1 MALNTQKLLPGSNSK
16 SNSALVVSPK
26 NKSSLV
32 KVDKPKIRVKQESD
46 PLINILKKTILIN
59 KNIESINE
67 RLLKKQSIKRTEAIR
82 SRRRTEESRLESDKK
97 KRMKKK
103 KGDKSP
109 QMSFLDRIRDFFTYT
124 FLGWLFDKTAKYI
137 PQLLK
142 IVEVLGV
149 VGEFLA
155 NAIGTIGNAL
165 ITFIDKGYELYD
177 RFKLWKK
184 ENIDGTNFEK
194 IFNPV
199 VNNLETFANLAL
211 IAGLLATTSGGG
223 SNDRLRSGNNRRR
236 GGNIRRRGG
245 NTRTRGGRVTES
257 GNRRGRFRNPFRRRP
272 SVTGTGGDRLGQR
285 IRNLNPFRDKPNTT
299 GTRGDR
305 LGQQLRN
312 INPLRR
318 RAPVTAGSG
327 TRSAITFDAIKNAIS
342 RGKFGVNQLKQLA
355 RPILKPLQAVLK
367 RVPVIGAL
375 IDFGINTLIFGD
387 SPGEAAFKAVFA
399 GVIGAIGG
407 ALGSVFPG
415 PGTIV
420 GATLGGIAGDRL
432 GQIIYNQIFKGGS
445 QKKPSQLKLNQ
456 FSRGGTTGSD
466 TSERDTNDENLQ
478 ITDKPINIT
487 EIDEI
492 DDVSRLFQKSKD
504 TTEFQSPYDFIKDSS
519 TILAK
524 KVPYYGPLFN
534 LFGKLLLGNRTENR
548 DVEVTSYGISSLIG
562 NLIVNGF
569 IAGKTLQEI
578 LANLPRLVY
587 DMTQR
592 FLISFSNDVL
602 SQLQKQLALKSIY
615 DSELV
620 KNNEDDKKENV
631 VTAIASSLGL
641 SKMLGL
647 EERSETNPEKELT
660 SAGQASGAIKADTDI
675 VASMGFAQEDW
686 ELFRNTVAQIES
698 GGKYD
703 IAGGSGGHYDGRYQL
718 GAAAKTDGARYAGI
732 ADPGH
737 GPAAREAFRKN
748 ADLQEKLFA
757 GFTKANHTYL
767 MGIPEYR
774 DANAQRKLQILGYA
788 HNQGM
793 GGAANWMR
801 TGIVGADG
809 FGTKGT
815 KYTDSIAAEFRKRD
829 SVQSLK
835 GGGNLVKIPQPRSF
849 RRLQEKTSYENS
861 MVILVKREKE
871 IVYVPINN
879 SRASSIIVNNNS
891 LSSEKFNSFIK

>member
-1 MALNTQKLLPGSNSK
+1 M
-16 SNSALVVSPK
+16 V
-26 NKSSLV
+26 
-32 KVDKPKIRVKQESD
+32 E
-46 PLINILKKTILIN
+46 
-59 KNIESINE
+59 E
-67 RLLKKQSIKRTEAIR
+67 RTR
-82 SRRRTEESRLESDKK
+82 KK
-97 KRMKKK
+97 KE
-103 KGDKSP
+103 DKST
-109 QMSFLDRIRDFFTYT
+109 QRSFLDGLRDFFTYT

-155 NAIGTIGNAL
+155 KAIGTIGNAL

-223 SNDRLRSGNNRRR
+223 SNDRLRGGNNRRR

-272 SVTGTGGDRLGQR
+272 SVTGTGGNRLRQR

-318 RAPVTAGSG
+318 RAPVTTGSG

-387 SPGEAAFKAVFA
+387 PPGEAAFKAVFA
-399 GVIGAIGG
+399 GVLGAIGG
-407 ALGSVFPG
+407 GLGSVFPG

-432 GQIIYNQIFKGGS
+432 GQIIYDQIFKGGS
-445 QKKPSQLKLNQ
+445 QKKPSQLELNQ

-466 TSERDTNDENLQ
+466 TSERDLNDEKLKFKNQ
-478 ITDKPINIT
+478 PINIPSR
-487 EIDEI
+487 IDEI
-492 DDVSRLFQKSKD
+492 DSISRLFQQSKD

-519 TILAK
+519 TVLAK

-534 LFGKLLLGNRTENR
+534 LFGKLLLGNKTKNR
-548 DVEVTSYGISSLIG
+548 DIEVTS
-562 NLIVNGF
+562 
-569 IAGKTLQEI
+569 
-578 LANLPRLVY
+578 LVY
-587 DMTQR
+587 Q
-592 FLISFSNDVL
+592 
-602 SQLQKQLALKSIY
+602 
-615 DSELV
+615 
-620 KNNEDDKKENV
+620 
-631 VTAIASSLGL
+631 
-641 SKMLGL
+641 
-647 EERSETNPEKELT
+647 
-660 SAGQASGAIKADTDI
+660 
-675 VASMGFAQEDW
+675 
-686 ELFRNTVAQIES
+686 
-698 GGKYD
+698 
-703 IAGGSGGHYDGRYQL
+703 H
-718 GAAAKTDGARYAGI
+718 
-732 ADPGH
+732 
-737 GPAAREAFRKN
+737 
-748 ADLQEKLFA
+748 
-757 GFTKANHTYL
+757 
-767 MGIPEYR
+767 
-774 DANAQRKLQILGYA
+774 
-788 HNQGM
+788 
-793 GGAANWMR
+793 
-801 TGIVGADG
+801 
-809 FGTKGT
+809 
-815 KYTDSIAAEFRKRD
+815 
-829 SVQSLK
+829 
-835 GGGNLVKIPQPRSF
+835 
-849 RRLQEKTSYENS
+849 
-861 MVILVKREKE
+861 
-871 IVYVPINN
+871 
-879 SRASSIIVNNNS
+879 
-891 LSSEKFNSFIK
+891 